1 MFLLMCTKVPT
12 NYSVNPGAASQYR
25 PTSGIPF
32 YFQKWQHSPH
42 FLFPFPP
49 GLLPSPPPSLT
60 SLCSDSEWSPWSSL
74 EVRESLLYRKRQT
87 LPVCVCVC
95 VLMVEPCSTNQKPL
109 MHKEDTLLHP
119 HTSSPSYILH
129 GLGLWKGGPA
139 ASELTGVNLDITD
152 TQ

>member
-1 MFLLMCTKVPT
+1 MKPLILFGGEGVIIVQKKAD
-12 NYSVNPGAASQYR
+12 AA
-25 PTSGIPF
+25 
-32 YFQKWQHSPH
+32 
-42 FLFPFPP
+42 
-49 GLLPSPPPSLT
+49 
-60 SLCSDSEWSPWSSL
+60 
-74 EVRESLLYRKRQT
+74 
-87 LPVCVCVC
+87 CVCVC
-95 VLMVEPCSTNQKPL
+95 VVMVEPCSTNQKPL